1 MSETAKI
8 DHEMTEHNGVNIASN
23 GAPLSR
29 QVTVALS
36 PEQYERLFFQP
47 SAPRRGDLAK
57 RFANPTLLGL
67 IGFLVPYTSTILILC
82 GFQGAVAPQS
92 LVGISADYYFFGALA
107 MNLAGIA
114 EFILGNTFPFAVF
127 IIYGSHWGSLAYQ
140 QDPIHQTTSAFGEL
154 GGAEGA
160 AYNASQGFH
169 NISMVLASFV
179 FLIGT
184 LRVNLFFTFTFFGLV
199 MLFGFI
205 AAADFSIASATT
217 EADLEHI
224 NTLLR
229 CAGGFGFLGL
239 ISGWYFA
246 ILTACEAVGIP
257 CPLPVFDLSTKVFP
271 DKPKNS
277 QAS

>member
-114 EFILGNTFPFAVF
+114 EFILGN
-127 IIYGSHWGSLAYQ
+127 
-140 QDPIHQTTSAFGEL
+140 
-154 GGAEGA
+154 
-160 AYNASQGFH
+160 
-169 NISMVLASFV
+169 
-179 FLIGT
+179 
-184 LRVNLFFTFTFFGLV
+184 
-199 MLFGFI
+199 
-205 AAADFSIASATT
+205 
-217 EADLEHI
+217 
-224 NTLLR
+224 
-229 CAGGFGFLGL
+229 
-239 ISGWYFA
+239 
-246 ILTACEAVGIP
+246 
-257 CPLPVFDLSTKVFP
+257 STVYLC
-271 DKPKNS
+271 S
-277 QAS
+277 